1 LIVELIKKRDN
12 YGYFKFKGFNQNIF
26 IKFSMLFIK
35 YTKLTR
41 YRLFPVLV
49 LPYHRN
55 ELIKV
60 ILSCITYN
68 LVFIIRAIIRL
79 SFGRSMDYKL
89 SQLFPLSINH
99 FLRMFNINYAIF
111 KIKDYK
117 FLVRTWVYYD
127 EATVFLEGEED
138 IFQLINI
145 NRDSIVIV

>member
-1 LIVELIKKRDN
+1 
-12 YGYFKFKGFNQNIF
+12 
-26 IKFSMLFIK
+26 MLFIK

-55 ELIKV
+55 ALIKV

-79 SFGRSMDYKL
+79 SFGRNMDYKL

-99 FLRMFNINYAIF
+99 FLRMFNINYVIF

-117 FLVRTWVYYD
+117 FLVRTWVYDD
-127 EATVFLEGEED
+127 EATVFLRGEED
-138 IFQLINI
+138 IFAAN
-145 NRDSIVIV
+145 